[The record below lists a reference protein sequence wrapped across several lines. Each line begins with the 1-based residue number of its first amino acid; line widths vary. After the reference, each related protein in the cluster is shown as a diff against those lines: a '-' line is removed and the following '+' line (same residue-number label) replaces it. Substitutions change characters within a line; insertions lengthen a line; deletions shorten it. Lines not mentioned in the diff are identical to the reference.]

1 MKKFITAALAAA
13 MVIGCVSG
21 AMADKTGLGVVT
33 DIASSTSA
41 AEGKAGKA
49 SVNSTICAVTLDDE
63 GKIVSISFDVAQTA
77 VAFDEKGEVTTDL
90 TADVL
95 SKRELK
101 EGYGMK
107 PASPIGKE
115 WYEQMDSLEAW
126 CIGKTVEEVLGMPT
140 YDKGDGHHDCVPDD
154 VDLKTSCTVSIG
166 DNLKAL
172 AKAAENAK

>member
-1 MKKFITAALAAA
+1 MKKMMTALLAAA
-13 MVIGCVSG
+13 MVIGCMSG
-21 AMADKTGLGVVT
+21 AMADKTGLGIVT
-33 DIASSTSA
+33 EAASSASA
-41 AEGKAGKA
+41 AEGKDGKA

-63 GKIVSISFDVAQTA
+63 GKIVSITFDVAQTA
-77 VAFDEKGEVTTDL
+77 VAFDEKGEIKTDVT
-90 TADVL
+90 AEIP

-107 PASPIGKE
+107 PASTIGKE
-115 WYEQMDSLEAW
+115 WYEQMDALEAW
-126 CIGKTVEEVLGMPT
+126 CVGKTVEEVLGMPT

-172 AKAAENAK
+172 QKAAANAK